1 MRSLTLFIDAH
12 DPDPPEGHLCPW
24 TQVLYVLQQG
34 LPAPARLEALT
45 ISMRL
50 AHPGPEDLDGAI
62 SWGVL
67 ETLGEMLVSGE
78 YAAVQTV
85 EFVVEWTAWPSWDL
99 RDEANA
105 LMRKIRRRL
114 SKLSDTG
121 RLVVRYG
128 VLREVRVPSLY
139 RSCVVLTKGL
149 PVSMLISCT
158 RISMCIW

>member
-1 MRSLTLFIDAH
+1 MRSLTLYIDAH
-12 DPDPPEGHLCPW
+12 DPNPPEGHLCPW

-34 LPAPARLEALT
+34 LPAPERLEALT

-67 ETLGEMLVSGE
+67 ETLGELLVSGE

-85 EFVVEWTAWPSWDL
+85 EFVVEWTAWPRWDL

-114 SKLSDTG
+114 SSLSDAG

-128 VLREVRVPSLY
+128 VSREVRVPPLY
-139 RSCVVLTKGL
+139 RSCIVLTKGL
-149 PVSMLISCT
+149 PVSSTL
-158 RISMCIW
+158 R